1 MWVRFETYHD
11 VTYFTPEA
19 LAANAATGCRGGWAG
34 YFGTRA
40 APLGTASPELVTAL
54 FYTFHPAKVARA
66 VPAVWEAAPPRRYL
80 EARLAGADAA
90 LRRMLGDDVTGPE
103 VAEAAGLAREA
114 AEVACTAGRPLA
126 AANRAL
132 PWPEEPH
139 LVLWQA
145 CTVLRE
151 ARGDGHVAA
160 LVAAG
165 IGPCEALVLFGADT
179 GLDAEYLREARGWPE
194 ASWQRARRSLADRGL
209 FYGGLTGAGSA
220 LRADVER
227 RTDEAAEQPWTALG
241 ARHTERLRVLLTPLA
256 LRVARQND
264 ALRVNPMALDPV
276 REMGAG

>member
-11 VTYFTPEA
+11 VTYFTPES
-19 LAANAATGCRGGWAG
+19 LAANAATGSRGGWAG

-40 APLGTASPELVTAL
+40 APLGAASPELVTAL

-66 VPAVWEAAPPRRYL
+66 VPAVWATASPQRYL

-103 VAEAAGLAREA
+103 VAEAAALAREA
-114 AEVACTAGRPLA
+114 AEVTCTAGRPLA

-179 GLDAEYLREARGWPE
+179 GLDAEYLRGARGWPE
-194 ASWQRARRSLADRGL
+194 ASWQRARHALADRGL
-209 FYGGLTGAGSA
+209 FYGGLTSAGAA

-227 RTDEAAEQPWTALG
+227 RTDEVAEQPWTSLG
-241 ARHTERLRVLLTPLA
+241 ARHTERLRVLLTPLT
-256 LRVARQND
+256 LRIARQND
-264 ALRVNPMALDPV
+264 ALKVNPMALDPV
-276 REMGAG
+276 REMGAD